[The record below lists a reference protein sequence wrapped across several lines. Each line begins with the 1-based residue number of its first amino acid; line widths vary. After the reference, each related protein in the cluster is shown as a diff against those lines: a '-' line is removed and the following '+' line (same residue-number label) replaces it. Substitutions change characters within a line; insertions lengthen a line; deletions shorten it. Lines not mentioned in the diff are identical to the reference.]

1 MALIMNG
8 ERLSNAYWSIIPI
21 LNDELIRIFMY
32 ELLFIIYYYSLRV
45 REWHEVN
52 M

>member
-21 LNDELIRIFMY
+21 LNDELIRIFMGSCWFQV
-32 ELLFIIYYYSLRV
+32 FI
-45 REWHEVN
+45 
-52 M
+52 